1 LKFELYGIKEFSLV
15 ILERVLIHYSSVQD
29 EQLREEDG
37 MSMNVSCKDECT
49 EIKIITTITEDLIM
63 EHEEVD
69 AYANKTKGKFLE
81 LSLIRHFR

>member
-1 LKFELYGIKEFSLV
+1 
-15 ILERVLIHYSSVQD
+15 
-29 EQLREEDG
+29 

-49 EIKIITTITEDLIM
+49 EIKIITTITEDLIT

-69 AYANKTKGKFLE
+69 TNKTKGKFLE

>member
-1 LKFELYGIKEFSLV
+1 MSLKSL
-15 ILERVLIHYSSVQD
+15 SSAQD

-69 AYANKTKGKFLE
+69 TYANKTKGKFLE
-81 LSLIRHFR
+81 LSLIQHFR

>member
-69 AYANKTKGKFLE
+69 TYANKTKGKFLE
-81 LSLIRHFR
+81 LSLIQHFR